1 MEPGASPPHS
11 CPESL
16 NAETLQ
22 MNQEGGVKRLD
33 GGVKRLDSGV
43 KRLDGGV
50 KRLDVLP
57 WKLCGVTHLCSIS
70 YSYILLRSWGG
81 TGNKGDRAGKAP
93 HRSSCPCRSEQPTG

>member
-1 MEPGASPPHS
+1 MEPGASPPRS

-22 MNQEGGVKRLD
+22 MNQD
-33 GGVKRLDSGV
+33 GGVKRLH
-43 KRLDGGV
+43 
-50 KRLDVLP
+50 VLP
-57 WKLCGVTHLCSIS
+57 WKPCGVTHLCSTS